1 MGHLFPIPMT
11 KRCATPKC
19 TGKPFGSNKFC
30 GKCYTRQWRERNPAR
45 YAYNKL
51 KSNAKRRKKGFTLT
65 FEEFQDFCAETGYL
79 ELRGRDA
86 DSATIDRIGNDGPYS
101 RDNIQVLT
109 NSENSSKPDKPYN
122 PFYEPGEH
130 PFE

>member
-1 MGHLFPIPMT
+1 V
-11 KRCATPKC
+11 
-19 TGKPFGSNKFC
+19 
-30 GKCYTRQWRERNPAR
+30 
-45 YAYNKL
+45 YNKL
-51 KSNAKRRKKGFTLT
+51 KSNAKRRRKAFTLT

-86 DSATIDRIGNDGPYS
+86 DSATIDRKDNSGPYS
-101 RDNIQVLT
+101 RDNIRVLT
-109 NSENSSKPDKPYN
+109 NSENASKHDQPYN